1 MAVKILAE
9 KERQKKL
16 GLNTNQLKLL
26 LTNIDIVTTRDIF
39 ENMGKFGNSEEA
51 HFLKNLGPDRL
62 KRIQERNKNKNFK
75 SID

>member
-1 MAVKILAE
+1 
-9 KERQKKL
+9 
-16 GLNTNQLKLL
+16 L